1 MNQQPSEENDMSIG
15 AKERPSPEAPAAE
28 SGGRKERK
36 RAKKGRH
43 YQKRTMNLYYKPDRT
58 TKPATIALYVL
69 FVLTCMLGLGK
80 FLVYDIWMETVQA
93 QQTLAATEEQLSGIM
108 AELADY
114 NEVKARYSRYSA
126 TEEERALID
135 RMEVLALLDEAVGA
149 TANMETISISGDT
162 AQIQFSGVTLAQTAQ
177 IVNALE
183 ASPIVAGTVVNT
195 ASTSDG
201 QEKTDPNDASAPVR
215 AYVLIQLQKE
225 VAE

>member
-1 MNQQPSEENDMSIG
+1 MSIG
-15 AKERPSPEAPAAE
+15 VKERPSLEAPAAE
-28 SGGRKERK
+28 SPGRKEPK

-69 FVLTCMLGLGK
+69 FVLVCLLGLSK
-80 FLVYDIWMETVQA
+80 FLIFDIWLETTRA

-108 AELADY
+108 LELADY
-114 NEVKARYSRYSA
+114 DEVRERYSRYSA

-135 RMEVLALLDEAVGA
+135 RMDVLALLDNAVVT
-149 TANMETISISGDT
+149 TAKLETVSISEAT

-195 ASTSDG
+195 ASTSDE
-201 QEKTDPNDASAPVR
+201 QEEVDPNNDSAPVR
-215 AYVLIQLQKE
+215 AYVLILLQKE

>member
-1 MNQQPSEENDMSIG
+1 MSIG
-15 AKERPSPEAPAAE
+15 VKERPSPEAPAE
-28 SGGRKERK
+28 RKEPK
-36 RAKKGRH
+36 RAQKGRH

-69 FVLTCMLGLGK
+69 FVLVCLLGLSK
-80 FLVYDIWMETVQA
+80 FLVFDLWVETTRA
-93 QQTLAATEEQLSGIM
+93 QRTLAATQEQLSGIM

-114 NEVKARYSRYSA
+114 DEVRERYNRYSA

-135 RMEVLALLDEAVGA
+135 RMDVLALLDEAVVA
-149 TANMETISISGDT
+149 TAKLEIVSISGDA

-183 ASPIVAGTVVNT
+183 ASPIVAGTMVNT
-195 ASTSDG
+195 ASTSEAQEEADPDG
-201 QEKTDPNDASAPVR
+201 DSAPVR
-215 AYVLIQLQKE
+215 AYILIQLQKE

>member
-1 MNQQPSEENDMSIG
+1 MSIG
-15 AKERPSPEAPAAE
+15 VKERPSPETSVVEPA
-28 SGGRKERK
+28 GRKELK
-36 RAKKGRH
+36 RARKGRH

-69 FVLTCMLGLGK
+69 FVLVCLLGLGK
-80 FLVYDIWMETVQA
+80 FLVFDLWMETTQA
-93 QQTLAATEEQLSGIM
+93 QRALAATQEQLSDIM
-108 AELADY
+108 AELVDY
-114 NEVKARYSRYSA
+114 NEVRERYERYSA

-135 RMEVLALLDEAVGA
+135 RMDVLALLDDAVGA
-149 TANMETISISGDT
+149 TAKLESISISGAT

-195 ASTSDG
+195 ASTSDD
-201 QEKTDPNDASAPVR
+201 QEGAEPDGDSAPVR
-215 AYVLIQLQKE
+215 AYILIQLQKE